1 MSRPDRQ
8 QPLPPGRSLPV
19 ELEPLQPLPL
29 KEQVTKRL
37 RKLIEE
43 GTLAPGQQLPSER
56 ELGEQLQVSRG
67 TVREAIQFLQALG
80 LVDIR
85 HGSGTFVASGT
96 DDRQQ
101 LRRDW
106 RSWTRRN
113 AGRVHE
119 LLEVR
124 RGLEAFAAEL
134 AATRRHGSGLDAMV
148 TALEQ
153 MRDAVSGDLDVAAL
167 VESDVMFHRGLCE
180 AAGNAAL
187 VELAEALGSRLLR
200 ERAALW
206 DIPGRARRS
215 LEEHSRIEAAVRAG
229 DPRRARTHV
238 LAHLTSVEQ
247 DIDGLVSGQRGADT
261 VRPPTR
267 TRRPKRGD

>member
-1 MSRPDRQ
+1 MSKAAK
-8 QPLPPGRSLPV
+8 QPREAFARTGSDLVSVG
-19 ELEPLQPLPL
+19 LEPLQPLPL

-37 RKLIEE
+37 RRLIEQGE
-43 GTLAPGQQLPSER
+43 LKPGQQLPSER

-85 HGSGTFVASGT
+85 HGAGTFVASAS
-96 DDRQQ
+96 DDRQH
-101 LRRDW
+101 LRREW
-106 RSWTRRN
+106 RTWTRRH

-134 AATRRHGSGLDAMV
+134 AAGRRFGPGLDAM
-148 TALEQ
+148 TEALEQ
-153 MRDAVSGDLDVAAL
+153 MRDAVPELDVAAL

-180 AAGNAAL
+180 STGNGAL
-187 VELAEALGSRLLR
+187 VELAEALGGRLLR

-215 LEEHSRIEAAVRAG
+215 LDQHSRIEAAVRAG
-229 DPRRARTHV
+229 DGRRARTQV
-238 LAHLTSVEQ
+238 LAHLTSVEK
-247 DIDGLVSGQRGADT
+247 DIDSLVSAPE
-261 VRPPTR
+261 RPASTR
-267 TRRPKRGD
+267 IPSTRRTE

>member
-1 MSRPDRQ
+1 MSGVPAQRGKASQAPAG
-8 QPLPPGRSLPV
+8 PPPV
-19 ELEPLQPLPL
+19 ELEPLEPQPL
-29 KEQVTKRL
+29 KEQVSRRL
-37 RKLIEE
+37 RRLIED
-43 GTLAPGQQLPSER
+43 GSLQPGQQLPSER

-85 HGSGTFVASGT
+85 HGAGTFVASASDG
-96 DDRQQ
+96 RQQ
-101 LRRDW
+101 LRREW

-134 AATRRHGSGLDAMV
+134 GATRRFPPGLNAMAE
-148 TALEQ
+148 ALAQ
-153 MRDAVSGDLDVAAL
+153 MRDAVPSLDVAAL

-180 AAGNAAL
+180 SADNAAL
-187 VELAEALGSRLLR
+187 NELAGAIGAQLLK

-215 LEEHSRIEAAVRAG
+215 LNEHTRIDAAIRAG
-229 DPRRARTHV
+229 EPRRARTNV
-238 LAHLTSVEQ
+238 LAHLTSVEK
-247 DIDGLVSGQRGADT
+247 DIDNLVSS
-261 VRPPTR
+261 PTTTEAR
-267 TRRPKRGD
+267 

>member
-1 MSRPDRQ
+1 MSKAV
-8 QPLPPGRSLPV
+8 QPAETSAFSAPGIVSV

-37 RKLIEE
+37 RRLIED
-43 GTLAPGQQLPSER
+43 GTLEPGQQLPSER

-85 HGSGTFVASGT
+85 HGAGTFVSSAT
-96 DDRQQ
+96 ADRQQ
-101 LRRDW
+101 LRREW

-134 AATRRHGSGLDAMV
+134 GAARRFGLGLDAMAE
-148 TALEQ
+148 ALEQ
-153 MRDAVSGDLDVAAL
+153 MRDAVADPDVAAL
-167 VESDVMFHRGLCE
+167 VESDVMFHRGICE
-180 AAGNAAL
+180 SADNGAL
-187 VELAEALGSRLLR
+187 VELAEALGSQLLK
-200 ERAALW
+200 ERAAVW

-215 LEEHSRIEAAVRAG
+215 LNEHSRIEAAIRAG
-229 DPRRARTHV
+229 DPRRARAHV
-238 LAHLTSVEQ
+238 LAHLTSVEK
-247 DIDGLVSGQRGADT
+247 DIDSLVSRSE
-261 VRPPTR
+261 
-267 TRRPKRGD
+267 RRPRSGRATTQRTK